1 MKERSG
7 LGLGIHKNSWAVVNG
22 LVSGL
27 ERERVEE
34 QDKEVCGG
42 DTWMDMWEP
51 ACRVKFV
58 G

>member
-7 LGLGIHKNSWAVVNG
+7 LGFGINKNSWAVVNG
-22 LVSGL
+22 LVSDL
-27 ERERVEE
+27 ERERVEG
-34 QDKEVCGG
+34 QYKEICGG

-51 ACRVKFV
+51 ACSVEVV